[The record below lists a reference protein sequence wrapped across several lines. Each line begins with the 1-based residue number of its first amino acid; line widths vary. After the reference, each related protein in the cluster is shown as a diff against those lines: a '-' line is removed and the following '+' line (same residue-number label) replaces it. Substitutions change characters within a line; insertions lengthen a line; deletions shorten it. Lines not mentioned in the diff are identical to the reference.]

1 MSRRRS
7 LSRFGRKVMFR
18 NRSKSNDKRNNTKDR
33 SRADPINFDYDLS
46 NVCNHLEA
54 LMNSARYGNTD
65 LLYKLYINHI
75 DLKMTD
81 ETGNTAMHVAVM
93 NNQQKIVR
101 MLVVLC
107 APCKIWTMK
116 NNNGLTSTELCTD
129 KKIREDFNGLDR
141 PPSPIPDGFVD
152 VDSHYNDILVEEK
165 KEWKSDER
173 VLLSLDGGG
182 IRAVITIQM
191 LIHINHMLDGKLVEK
206 IDDMA
211 GTSCGGVITLL
222 LSTNN
227 RNIEETRKLLL
238 EMRERVFIRGTDKS
252 VPKYSS
258 TGMEY
263 IARHVTTWED
273 SKMSVIKRHR
283 AMVTVADTRMVP
295 PQLLLFRSYC
305 PEMSEEACEHYKFFD
320 PSKVELWKALRCTTA
335 APYFFES
342 FNGLSDGGLIAN
354 NPTLAL
360 ISDFLLTN
368 KLEKSFAKTAEEK
381 AKKGN
386 WKIGCVISLGTG
398 VFPTEKIDGIDL
410 HVAHAKNII
419 QFAKSCY
426 KALAS
431 TRNLLHV
438 LVKECTASNGQPV
451 KYAREW
457 CHSIQTPYFRF
468 SPHLSQGISLDEI
481 DLDKVMQVMWET
493 ELYVASHNKQFV
505 KLVKF
510 LATKPK
516 REGFDIPSQS
526 QDSETMEASISER
539 TETTTTT
546 TMTTTTTETV

>member
-18 NRSKSNDKRNNTKDR
+18 NRSKSNDRSKGNNSKDR
-33 SRADPINFDYDLS
+33 SRADPISFDYDLS

-54 LMNSARYGNTD
+54 LMNAARYGNTD
-65 LLYKLYINHI
+65 LLYKLYIHHI

-93 NNQQKIVR
+93 NGQQKIVR

-107 APCKIWTMK
+107 APCKIWKIK
-116 NNNGLTSTELCTD
+116 NNNGLTSTEL
-129 KKIREDFNGLDR
+129 IREDFNNLDN

-152 VDSHYNDILVEEK
+152 VDSHYNDILVKEK
-165 KEWKSDER
+165 KTWKNEER

-191 LIHINHMLDGKLVEK
+191 LIHIDNMLDGKLVEK

-258 TGMEY
+258 SGMEY

-283 AMVTVADTRMVP
+283 AIVTVADTRMVP

-305 PEMSEEACEHYKFFD
+305 PEMPEEACEHYKFLD

-368 KLEKSFAKTAEEK
+368 KLEKSFAKTAEERS
-381 AKKGN
+381 KKGN

-410 HVAHAKNII
+410 VLAHAKNPI
-419 QFAKSCY
+419 QFAKSFY
-426 KALAS
+426 KVFAS

-438 LVKECTASNGQPV
+438 LIKECTASNGQPV

-457 CHSIQTPYFRF
+457 CHSINTPYFRF

-481 DLDKVMQVMWET
+481 DLEKVMQVMWET
-493 ELYVASHNKQFV
+493 ELYVASHRNQFV
-505 KLVKF
+505 KLVNF

-516 REGFDIPSQS
+516 REGFDNPANS
-526 QDSETMEASISER
+526 QDSESVEQSISEMSEA
-539 TETTTTT
+539 TATVTAT
-546 TMTTTTTETV
+546 TTTTTETS

>member
-18 NRSKSNDKRNNTKDR
+18 NRSKSNDRSKRQNSKER
-33 SRADPINFDYDLS
+33 GRAERISFDYDLS

-54 LMNSARYGNTD
+54 LMNAARYGNTE
-65 LLYKLYINHI
+65 LLYKLYIHHI
-75 DLKMTD
+75 DLRMTD

-93 NNQQKIVR
+93 NSQQKIVR
-101 MLVVLC
+101 MLVV
-107 APCKIWTMK
+107 T
-116 NNNGLTSTELCTD
+116 NVVTVESFR
-129 KKIREDFNGLDR
+129 IRDDLNGLDN
-141 PPSPIPDGFVD
+141 PPSPVPDGFVD
-152 VDSHYNDILVEEK
+152 VDSHYNNLLVKEK
-165 KEWKSDER
+165 KLWKDEER

-191 LIHINHMLDGKLVEK
+191 LIHIDHMLDGKLVEK
-206 IDDMA
+206 IDDLA

-238 EMRERVFIRGTDKS
+238 EMRERVFIRGTDKT
-252 VPKYSS
+252 VPRYSS

-273 SKMSVIKRHR
+273 SKMAVIKRHR
-283 AMVTVADTRMVP
+283 AIVTVTDTRMVP
-295 PQLLLFRSYC
+295 PQLLLFRSYR
-305 PEMSEEACEHYKFFD
+305 PEMPEDACEHYKFLD

-342 FNGLSDGGLIAN
+342 FNGLSDGGIIAN

-360 ISDFLLTN
+360 MSDFLLTN
-368 KLEKSFAKTAEEK
+368 KLEKSFARTDEDRES
-381 AKKGN
+381 KGN

-410 HVAHAKNII
+410 IVAHAKNPI

-426 KALAS
+426 KAVTS

-457 CHSIQTPYFRF
+457 CHSIKTPYFRF

-481 DLDKVMQVMWET
+481 DLEKVMQVMWET
-493 ELYVASHNKQFV
+493 ELYVASHQNQFV
-505 KLVKF
+505 KLVNF

-516 REGFDIPSQS
+516 REGFDSSTNMP
-526 QDSETMEASISER
+526 DSDSMEQSISEM

-546 TMTTTTTETV
+546 TLTTTTDTT

>member
-1 MSRRRS
+1 
-7 LSRFGRKVMFR
+7 MFR
-18 NRSKSNDKRNNTKDR
+18 NRSKSNDRSKRNNSKDR
-33 SRADPINFDYDLS
+33 SRADPITFDYDLS

-54 LMNSARYGNTD
+54 LMNAARYGNTD
-65 LLYKLYINHI
+65 LLYKLYIHHI

-93 NNQQKIVR
+93 VEKYVKKSQILVR
-101 MLVVLC
+101 EIFRTVN
-107 APCKIWTMK
+107 K
-116 NNNGLTSTELCTD
+116 EQ
-129 KKIREDFNGLDR
+129 IREDFNSLDN
-141 PPSPIPDGFVD
+141 PPSPTPDGFID
-152 VDSHYNDILVEEK
+152 VDSYYNDILVREK
-165 KEWKSDER
+165 KKWKNEER

-182 IRAVITIQM
+182 IRAVITVQM
-191 LIHINHMLDGKLVEK
+191 LIHIDHMLDGKLVEK

-238 EMRERVFIRGTDKS
+238 EMRERVFIRGFDKS

-305 PEMSEEACEHYKFFD
+305 PEMPEEACEHYKFLD

-360 ISDFLLTN
+360 VSDFLLTN
-368 KLEKSFAKTAEEK
+368 KLEKSFAKTPEERE
-381 AKKGN
+381 KKGN

-410 HVAHAKNII
+410 VVAHAKNPI

-426 KALAS
+426 KVFAS

-457 CHSIQTPYFRF
+457 CHSLNTPYFRF

-481 DLDKVMQVMWET
+481 DLEKVIQVMWET
-493 ELYVASHNKQFV
+493 ELYVASHRNQFV
-505 KLVKF
+505 KLVNF

-516 REGFDIPSQS
+516 RDGFDNPSNS
-526 QDSETMEASISER
+526 QDSESIEQSEM

-546 TMTTTTTETV
+546 ITATTTTETS

>member
-18 NRSKSNDKRNNTKDR
+18 NRSKSNDRSKRQKSKDR
-33 SRADPINFDYDLS
+33 GRAPPISFDYDLS
-46 NVCNHLEA
+46 NVVNHLEA
-54 LMNSARYGNTD
+54 LMNAARYGNTD
-65 LLYKLYINHI
+65 LLYKLYIHHI

-93 NNQQKIVR
+93 NNQKKIVR

-107 APCKIWTMK
+107 APCKIWKVK
-116 NNNGLTSTELCTD
+116 NNNG
-129 KKIREDFNGLDR
+129 IREDFAGLDN
-141 PPSPIPDGFVD
+141 PPSPIPEGFVD
-152 VDSHYNDILVEEK
+152 VDSHYNDLLVKEK
-165 KEWKSDER
+165 KTWKPEER

-191 LIHINHMLDGKLVEK
+191 LIHIDNMLDGKLVEK

-238 EMRERVFIRGTDKS
+238 EMRERVFIRETDKS

-258 TGMEY
+258 SGMEY

-273 SKMSVIKRHR
+273 SKMSIIKRHR

-305 PEMSEEACEHYKFFD
+305 PEMPEDVCEHYKFLD
-320 PSKVELWKALRCTTA
+320 PAKVELWKALRCTTA

-381 AKKGN
+381 EKKGN

-410 HVAHAKNII
+410 IVAHAKNPI

-426 KALAS
+426 KAFAS

-457 CHSIQTPYFRF
+457 CHSIETPYFRF

-481 DLDKVMQVMWET
+481 DLEKVMQVMWET
-493 ELYVASHNKQFV
+493 ELYVASHRSQFV
-505 KLVKF
+505 KLVNF

-516 REGFDIPSQS
+516 REGFENPANT
-526 QDSETMEASISER
+526 QDSDSMEQTVSER
-539 TETTTTT
+539 SETTTTT
-546 TMTTTTTETV
+546 TMATTTTTETV

>member
-18 NRSKSNDKRNNTKDR
+18 NRSKSNDRSKGNNSKDR
-33 SRADPINFDYDLS
+33 SRADPISFDYDLS
-46 NVCNHLEA
+46 
-54 LMNSARYGNTD
+54 
-65 LLYKLYINHI
+65 LYIHHI

-93 NNQQKIVR
+93 NGQQKIVR

-107 APCKIWTMK
+107 APCKIWKIK

-129 KKIREDFNGLDR
+129 KKNVYSKKQTKIIHCNFRIREDFNNLDN

-152 VDSHYNDILVEEK
+152 VDSHYNDILVKEK
-165 KEWKSDER
+165 KTWKNEER

-191 LIHINHMLDGKLVEK
+191 LIHIDNMLDGKLVEK

-258 TGMEY
+258 SGMEY

-283 AMVTVADTRMVP
+283 AIVTVADTRMVP

-305 PEMSEEACEHYKFFD
+305 PEMPEEACEHYKFLD

-368 KLEKSFAKTAEEK
+368 KLEKSFAKTAEERS
-381 AKKGN
+381 KKGN

-410 HVAHAKNII
+410 VLAHA
-419 QFAKSCY
+419 
-426 KALAS
+426 
-431 TRNLLHV
+431 
-438 LVKECTASNGQPV
+438 CTASNGQPV

-457 CHSIQTPYFRF
+457 CHSINTPYFRF

-481 DLDKVMQVMWET
+481 DLEKVMQVMWET
-493 ELYVASHNKQFV
+493 ELYVASHRNQFV
-505 KLVKF
+505 KLVNF

-516 REGFDIPSQS
+516 REGFDNPANS
-526 QDSETMEASISER
+526 QDSESVEQSISEMS
-539 TETTTTT
+539 EATTTVTAT
-546 TMTTTTTETV
+546 TTTTTETS

>member
-18 NRSKSNDKRNNTKDR
+18 NRSKSNDRSKRQKSKDR
-33 SRADPINFDYDLS
+33 GRAQPISFDYDLS
-46 NVCNHLEA
+46 NVVNHLEA
-54 LMNSARYGNTD
+54 LMNAARYGNTD
-65 LLYKLYINHI
+65 LLYKLYIHHI

-101 MLVVLC
+101 
-107 APCKIWTMK
+107 I
-116 NNNGLTSTELCTD
+116 
-129 KKIREDFNGLDR
+129 IREDFAGLDN
-141 PPSPIPDGFVD
+141 PPSPIPEGFVD
-152 VDSHYNDILVEEK
+152 VDSHYNDLLVKEK
-165 KEWKSDER
+165 KTWKPEER

-191 LIHINHMLDGKLVEK
+191 LIHIDNMLDGKLVEK

-258 TGMEY
+258 SGMEY

-273 SKMSVIKRHR
+273 SKMSIIKRHR

-305 PEMSEEACEHYKFFD
+305 PEMPEDACEHYKFLD
-320 PSKVELWKALRCTTA
+320 PAKVELWKALRCTTA

-368 KLEKSFAKTAEEK
+368 KLEKSFAKTAEDKE
-381 AKKGN
+381 KKGN

-410 HVAHAKNII
+410 IVAHAKNPI

-426 KALAS
+426 KAFAS

-457 CHSIQTPYFRF
+457 CHSIETPYFRF

-481 DLDKVMQVMWET
+481 DLEKVMQVMWET
-493 ELYVASHNKQFV
+493 ELYVASHRSQFV
-505 KLVKF
+505 KLVNF

-516 REGFDIPSQS
+516 REGFENPANT
-526 QDSETMEASISER
+526 QDSDSMEQTVSER
-539 TETTTTT
+539 SETTTTT
-546 TMTTTTTETV
+546 TMTTTTTTETV

>member
-18 NRSKSNDKRNNTKDR
+18 NRSKSNDRSKRQKSKDR
-33 SRADPINFDYDLS
+33 GRAQPISFDYDLS
-46 NVCNHLEA
+46 NVVNHLEA
-54 LMNSARYGNTD
+54 LMNAARYGNTD
-65 LLYKLYINHI
+65 LLYKLYIHHI

-101 MLVVLC
+101 MQF
-107 APCKIWTMK
+107 
-116 NNNGLTSTELCTD
+116 SR
-129 KKIREDFNGLDR
+129 IREDFAGLDN
-141 PPSPIPDGFVD
+141 PPSPIPEGFVD
-152 VDSHYNDILVEEK
+152 VDSHYNDLLVKEK
-165 KEWKSDER
+165 KTWKPEER

-191 LIHINHMLDGKLVEK
+191 LIHIDNMLDGKLVEK

-258 TGMEY
+258 SGMEY

-273 SKMSVIKRHR
+273 SKMSIIKRHR

-305 PEMSEEACEHYKFFD
+305 PEMPEDACEHYKFLD
-320 PSKVELWKALRCTTA
+320 PAKVELWKALRCTTA

-368 KLEKSFAKTAEEK
+368 KLEKSFAKTAEDKE
-381 AKKGN
+381 KKGN

-410 HVAHAKNII
+410 IVAHAKNPI

-426 KALAS
+426 KAFAS

-457 CHSIQTPYFRF
+457 CHSIETPYFRF

-481 DLDKVMQVMWET
+481 DLEKVMQVMWET
-493 ELYVASHNKQFV
+493 ELYVASHRSQFV
-505 KLVKF
+505 KLVNF

-516 REGFDIPSQS
+516 REGFENPANT
-526 QDSETMEASISER
+526 QDSDSMEQTVSER
-539 TETTTTT
+539 SETTTTT
-546 TMTTTTTETV
+546 TMTTTTTTETV